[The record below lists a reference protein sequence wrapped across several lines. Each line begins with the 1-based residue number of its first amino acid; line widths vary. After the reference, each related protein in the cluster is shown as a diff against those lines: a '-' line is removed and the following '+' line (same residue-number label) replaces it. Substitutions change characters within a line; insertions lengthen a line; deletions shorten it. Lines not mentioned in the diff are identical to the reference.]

1 MGSCPYCESP
11 TMDGDTICYSCGRV
25 LASSSIMKQ
34 RIELQ
39 LDRNDRVNTYKMTT
53 APKRRGY
60 VQTDRGRSKNI
71 LKGGRNRFRTL
82 VMLGLVAFI
91 MLSPQARE
99 HVLSEVGDLK
109 EFLENPTLGY
119 MVYDVDADYTLN
131 RIVSVSNADVN
142 SEEYLL
148 ETLPISPNIMALE
161 GQTSTFVYTDGTT
174 PVPNQVIQ
182 DVVKIDLVIDGQTI
196 NIPLEGI
203 PPRMVADKIVTP
215 NGHEVWWPGTS

>member
-1 MGSCPYCESP
+1 
-11 TMDGDTICYSCGRV
+11 
-25 LASSSIMKQ
+25 MKQ

-131 RIVSVSNADVN
+131 RIVSASNVDVN
-142 SEEYLL
+142 TAEYMI

-161 GQTSTFVYTDGTT
+161 GKRLPLSTLTHHSCS
-174 PVPNQVIQ
+174 NQVI
-182 DVVKIDLVIDGQTI
+182 KML
-196 NIPLEGI
+196 
-203 PPRMVADKIVTP
+203 
-215 NGHEVWWPGTS
+215 

>member
-25 LASSSIMKQ
+25 LASSRIMNE
-34 RIELQ
+34 RIGMQ
-39 LDRNDRVNTYKMTT
+39 LDRHSGANTYKMTT

-91 MLSPQARE
+91 MLSPKARE
-99 HVLSEVGDLK
+99 HILSEVGDLK

-119 MVYDVDADYTLN
+119 MVYDIDADYTLN
-131 RIVSVSNADVN
+131 RIVSATNGDNTPS
-142 SEEYLL
+142 SML
-148 ETLPISPNIMALE
+148 ENLPISPDIKALE
-161 GQTSTFVYTDGTT
+161 GEASTFVYTDGTS
-174 PVPNQVIQ
+174 PSPNQLIQ
-182 DVVKIDLVIDGQTI
+182 DVTEIKLIIDGQTI

-203 PPRMVADKIVTP
+203 PPRMVADKITTA
-215 NGHEVWWPGTS
+215 NGHEVWWPGT